1 MTIAELIG
9 APHAEPNYTMLPY
22 EPDRIMARAYVASG
36 QTLHIRRN
44 KHGSVRVH
52 FGGLKGGGA
61 KSGLTVPEAMKKLEK
76 WYATSIRTQT
86 KGE

>member
-1 MTIAELIG
+1 MTIAELI
-9 APHAEPNYTMLPY
+9 AEATEPKYNMLPY

-61 KSGLTVPEAMKKLEK
+61 KSGLTVHEAMKKLEK